1 MFKEQQFWKWFGNN
15 SDRLF
20 RLEEEYRD
28 TIFRELS
35 KQLHKVNKGLAFAF
49 SNIRENGKR
58 EFVVSAD
65 GNKKLFPK
73 VLKLVES
80 APSFGTWE
88 VVAFRQPVG
97 CFDVNLHTCIL
108 KCCDVYFIPLDE
120 GDKLGLDLY
129 IKNYDG
135 SDACKHACI
144 IMLDSI
150 LGEYDV
156 EMKIGSIHFSMYDER
171 SADLELISIDK
182 LYELVQEFKKYSEN

>member
-20 RLEEEYRD
+20 QLEEEYRD

-97 CFDVNLHTCIL
+97 CFDVNLLNAESAKVAENDFTKLRVLHASVVTHI
-108 KCCDVYFIPLDE
+108 VPITPIPSFPKLNRH
-120 GDKLGLDLY
+120 LGLI
-129 IKNYDG
+129 IK
-135 SDACKHACI
+135 SW
-144 IMLDSI
+144 
-150 LGEYDV
+150 
-156 EMKIGSIHFSMYDER
+156 KIYNR
-171 SADLELISIDK
+171 SLSA
-182 LYELVQEFKKYSEN
+182 YR